1 MHIPA
6 FPPRL
11 EEWEPGQPLKEPPLP
26 RWTLNPLPPGVT
38 REQAAEVVGATPW
51 ARRLAEGQARKGG
64 LRPGTRAY
72 EGFVKEYAQAVATGM
87 VRGIE

>member
-11 EEWEPGQPLKEPPLP
+11 KEWEPGQPFKEPPLP
-26 RWTLNPLPPGVT
+26 RWTFNPLPPGVT
-38 REQAAEVVGATPW
+38 TEQAVEVIGATPW

-64 LRPGTRAY
+64 LRPGTRVWN
-72 EGFVKEYAQAVATGM
+72 EFVANYTRAVSQGL